1 MFSNYY
7 SMFIWFS
14 QQFKQMYSIME
25 NGCKVNYSKYFC
37 Q

>member
-7 SMFIWFS
+7 SVFILFS
-14 QQFKQMYSIME
+14 RQFKQMYSIME
-25 NGCKVNYSKYFC
+25 NGCKVNFCKYFC